1 MAETKKQPLIKQL
14 LAKQL
19 SRGQNF
25 LSLFVAGAL
34 FPLALAPFSLW
45 PIATLSI
52 AVLFWQLQHQSI
64 TQAMAK
70 ASVYGF
76 GLFFAGASWVY
87 VSIHEH
93 GFVPAPLA
101 LLATA
106 LFCLFLALFFA
117 APFVLSALM
126 PQTPTAWVIGL
137 PAIWVLSEWVR
148 IWALTGFPWLFA
160 GYAHTHTWLNGWAP
174 IGGVLWLSFICA
186 LSATLLV
193 QLIQG
198 KIGQRAVSVA
208 AVAVLIFAASGYL
221 LQHKDWTQPSG
232 QQLSVVLVQ
241 PNIDQHKKW
250 ASGSLT
256 TILSQL
262 EEQSA
267 AHWGTDLVIW
277 PEAAV
282 PALPH
287 RVRAFLDSIQTQAA
301 AGQTTLLTGI
311 PTYNRAEKKYHNSMI
326 ALGNIEGERQYNKTR
341 LVPFGEYVPL
351 ESMLRGLIGFF
362 NLPMSAFSLGADNQT
377 PFTVQGEKVSTAI
390 CYEVVYPDLVA
401 RNSRNASILLTVSN
415 DAWFGKSLGPQQ
427 HMQMAQMRALEN
439 AKPMIRGTNN
449 GISALVNHRGEIYQR
464 LEQYT
469 QGELVGTVEPRN
481 GRTVFSRFGSWPTVI
496 LALLSCIGLLI
507 KQRML
512 NSALKRTKTK

>member
-1 MAETKKQPLIKQL
+1 
-14 LAKQL
+14 
-19 SRGQNF
+19 
-25 LSLFVAGAL
+25 
-34 FPLALAPFSLW
+34 
-45 PIATLSI
+45 
-52 AVLFWQLQHQSI
+52 
-64 TQAMAK
+64 MAK

-126 PQTPTAWVIGL
+126 PQSPAAWVIGL

-148 IWALTGFPWLFA
+148 IWALTGFPWLFS

-262 EEQSA
+262 EEQSV

-287 RVRAFLDSIQTQAA
+287 RVRGFLDSIQTQAA